1 MPEFKDFF
9 KSKYTGAW
17 TVPDGKDLVLTID
30 RVALENVVGEGGRN
44 ETLPVCRFREAG
56 VLPLV
61 LNRTNFKTIVKLT
74 GKKDSDQW
82 SGQCVQLFKSTTK
95 LKGDVVECVRI
106 RPTAPKLPAHQQQ
119 DKPVNC
125 EDCGA
130 VVSAVEV
137 AGKKYSPATV
147 LSRSNEK
154 YQKNLCFAC
163 LSKRN
168 EEAANESHEA

>member
-9 KSKYTGAW
+9 KIDYTGAW
-17 TVPDGKDLVLTID
+17 TLPDGHDIILTID
-30 RVALENVVGEGGRN
+30 HVVREDVVGEGGRK
-44 ETLPVCRFREAG
+44 ETLPVCYFREKG
-56 VLPLV
+56 VMPMA

-74 GKKDSDQW
+74 GQKNSDYW
-82 SGQCVQLFKSTTK
+82 GGQGIQLFKTTTN
-95 LKGDVVECVRI
+95 LKGKTVDCVRI
-106 RPTAPKLPAHQQQ
+106 RPTAPKQSAQPQ

-168 EEAANESHEA
+168 EEAAHENHEA